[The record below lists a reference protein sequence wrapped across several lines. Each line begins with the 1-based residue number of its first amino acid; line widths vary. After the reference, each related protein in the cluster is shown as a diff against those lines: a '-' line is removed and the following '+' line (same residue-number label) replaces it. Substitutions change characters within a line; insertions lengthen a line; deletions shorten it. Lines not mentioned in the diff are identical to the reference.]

1 VGEALSL
8 KYPRNVRFVCDKCAI
23 CCGDTEKKART
34 ILLLNVEAQ
43 GISKDTKK
51 VIKEFA
57 LKIKGSR
64 PYVYQMKK
72 TDEGKCVFL
81 KDKLCSIY
89 EIRPLICRFYPFEL
103 KTFEDNYIFTF
114 TDECPRIGK
123 GSRLEKSYF
132 EKLFEESANL
142 MSKNAKKHNK
152 NFK

>member
-1 VGEALSL
+1 MGEALSL

-23 CCGDTEKKART
+23 CCGNTEKKFRT

-43 GISKDTKK
+43 RISKDTKK

-57 LKIKGSR
+57 LKIEGSR

-81 KDKLCSIY
+81 KDKLCTIY

-103 KTFEDNYIFTF
+103 KTIGDNHIFTF

-123 GSRLEKSYF
+123 GPRLEKSYF